1 MQYGTVRTVQ
11 CLMSDKECVR
21 DDDCVGV
28 MYMVVML
35 NTRGNVHGSAVRCSV
50 LCHIAVLCSTVL
62 YCTVILLILCTFDKA
77 MNSPL
82 PRVILDP
89 EVDLISLL
97 FANEASSDAI
107 IITS

>member
-1 MQYGTVRTVQ
+1 MI
-11 CLMSDKECVR
+11 
-21 DDDCVGV
+21 
-28 MYMVVML
+28 

-50 LCHIAVLCSTVL
+50 LCHIAVLYSTVQ
-62 YCTVILLILCTFDKA
+62 YCTVQYSTVQLLIFCTFDKA

-82 PRVILDP
+82 HRVILDP

>member
-1 MQYGTVRTVQ
+1 MI
-11 CLMSDKECVR
+11 
-21 DDDCVGV
+21 
-28 MYMVVML
+28 

-50 LCHIAVLCSTVL
+50 LCHIAVLCSTVQ
-62 YCTVILLILCTFDKA
+62 YCTVQYSTVLLLIFRTLEEA

-97 FANEASSDAI
+97 FANEASSDAL
-107 IITS
+107 S